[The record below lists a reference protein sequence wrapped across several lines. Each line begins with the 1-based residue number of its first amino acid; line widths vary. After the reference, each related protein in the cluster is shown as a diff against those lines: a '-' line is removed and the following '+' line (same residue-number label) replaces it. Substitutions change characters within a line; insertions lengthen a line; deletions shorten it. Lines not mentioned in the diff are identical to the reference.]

1 MMWEQKQVLVTG
13 AGGFIGSHLTEAL
26 VKAGAKVRVFTRY
39 NSRDGRGN
47 LEDLEPKILEEIE
60 IIAGDLRDAD
70 VIDRSVKGC
79 DAVFHL
85 GALVGIP
92 YSYKNPREVVE
103 TNIMGTFNVLT
114 AAHDHGVDRVVHTS
128 TSEVYG
134 SARYV
139 PIDEAHPLQG
149 QSPYSASKIGADKL
163 AESFY
168 ASYDLPVVTVR
179 PFNCYGPR
187 QSARAVIPTLITQA
201 LACEEIRLGNTETL
215 RDFTFITDTVEGFMK
230 AAQKQAAIGKVINVG
245 SGQEISIG
253 QLADVII
260 KTLRSSAKIV
270 VDETRVRPSRS
281 EVTRLLADNRLAKET
296 LGWEP
301 RVSLEEGVKRTMAWI
316 ATHLDR
322 FQIGKYQI

>member
-26 VKAGAKVRVFTRY
+26 VKAGAKVRVFIRY

-47 LEDLEPKILEEIE
+47 LEDLEPGLLEQIE
-60 IIAGDLRDAD
+60 IVAGDLRDAD
-70 VIDRSVKGC
+70 VIERTVKGC

-114 AAHDHGVDRVVHTS
+114 AARDHGVERIVHTS

-134 SARYV
+134 SAFYV
-139 PIDEAHPLQG
+139 PIDESHPLQG

-163 AESFY
+163 AESFH

-201 LACEEIRLGNTETL
+201 LACKEIRLGNTETL
-215 RDFTFITDTVEGFMK
+215 RDFTFVTDTAEGFIK
-230 AAQKQAAIGKVINVG
+230 AAQSQEGFGKVLNIG
-245 SGQEISIG
+245 SGREISIG
-253 QLADVII
+253 QLAQII
-260 KTLRSSAKIV
+260 INTVQSTAKIV
-270 VDETRVRPSRS
+270 VDEARVRPSRS

-296 LGWEP
+296 IGWEP
-301 RVSLEEGVKRTMAWI
+301 SVSLEDGIKKTVAWI
-316 ATHLDR
+316 AAHMNR